1 MPDEQ
6 HKYTY
11 EPRLLRHADVER
23 YIWGDDESGHVVDWY
38 HRNSDKLIV
47 SLFSLAPGARWTHSE
62 THKSFYDAD
71 EGYYILQGS
80 LTFHN
85 PATGEVQ
92 VVNEGEALHFRRHTF
107 HYGYNFGAE
116 QVLIVAGFAPL
127 PDDLTDAETL
137 GSAAPQFD
145 APVGGRYDLLGGW
158 PWNAAEAKETEVIKV
173 LTRRDWLHVIQG
185 VKTPVRVSLFGLD
198 RAAHDGDVH
207 AAARYGLRPRDAPG
221 GRGHVRRRGRGPRL
235 PAGEPAGLR
244 HGRPGR
250 HVRPRGHAP
259 PLHQRGHRAGDH
271 RLRGRA
277 PVQVAWLRRRPK
289 SSGPACPACMPTR

>member
-1 MPDEQ
+1 MPDER

-11 EPRLLRHADVER
+11 EPRALRHAEVER

-47 SLFSLAPGARWTHSE
+47 SLFSLAPGARWAHSE
-62 THKSFYDAD
+62 LHKSFYDAD

-145 APVGGRYDLLGGW
+145 APVGGRYDLLGNW
-158 PWNAAEAKETEVIKV
+158 PWNAAEAKQTEEIKV
-173 LTRRDWLHVIQG
+173 LQPRDWLHVIQG
-185 VKTPVRVSLFGLD
+185 VERRRCASRSSSRPSGSPWGRSRCCPAWSPTPRRTRGTRSRTSP
-198 RAAHDGDVH
+198 RARPTSSCRRPARCSTWMHSTPRTSQ
-207 AAARYGLRPRDAPG
+207 AARPTVTSTRQPSPR
-221 GRGHVRRRGRGPRL
+221 R
-235 PAGEPAGLR
+235 
-244 HGRPGR
+244 
-250 HVRPRGHAP
+250 
-259 PLHQRGHRAGDH
+259 
-271 RLRGRA
+271 
-277 PVQVAWLRRRPK
+277 
-289 SSGPACPACMPTR
+289 